1 MRAGARRACA
11 VRGAEADAA
20 AGAHAFRQTAAEP
33 YAASVQDVE
42 LLAGGRTA
50 VVALRDTC
58 RLRLYGLA
66 ERAETGQVN
75 LNPLGDEHVGFV
87 ATQLALSPGGAMLA
101 VSTDGPRIL
110 VLRVAGAR
118 GRAPCAR
125 PEIAAGA
132 CPARGAVRAAGTS
145 ARWRPGHAAALT
157 AGPRA
162 GWEQLRNICGLT
174 VEPFHQAAALWHRS
188 GFYLM
193 AAAAAGQVFVF
204 HVGSGKARA
213 ASRDALL
220 VRARLRGCRRCCA
233 PTLKAF
239 PSW

>member
-1 MRAGARRACA
+1 

-110 VLRVAGAR
+110 LLRVAGAR
-118 GRAPCAR
+118 GRALSVPGPKLWQGLRHA
-125 PEIAAGA
+125 PVHAPHAEHPSPPAAGA
-132 CPARGAVRAAGTS
+132 RAGA
-145 ARWRPGHAAALT
+145 PT

-204 HVGSGKARA
+204 HVGSGKARFA
-213 ASRDALL
+213 AHVSEAALL
-220 VRARLRGCRRCCA
+220 MSLLCTTVEGVLSWCTWCTVKA
-233 PTLKAF
+233 PY
-239 PSW
+239 